1 MRYNKDAIMAK
12 INTKQII
19 EYLKEAGAS
28 EEDIPVLAMT
38 AYYESNFDTL
48 QKIQK
53 QTL

>member
-1 MRYNKDAIMAK
+1 MAK

-38 AYYESNFDTL
+38 AYYESNFDTHTG
-48 QKIQK
+48 KKYKRFRFISNK
-53 QTL
+53 C